1 MTLQIYLERYL
12 SKLGTLDPRPWLKQG
27 WTRLYSRQGQAVKSI
42 KELKQGDHLE
52 AQLIDGRI
60 ALEVKQEKNKMDQS
74 DLMESQT
81 FNKMVARIESIIGN
95 ISKENI
101 DLDEVLSQTEEGYK
115 ILKSMKLKL
124 EDAKLKIE
132 QLKKEYQPGA
142 EG

>member
-1 MTLQIYLERYL
+1 
-12 SKLGTLDPRPWLKQG
+12 
-27 WTRLYSRQGQAVKSI
+27 
-42 KELKQGDHLE
+42 
-52 AQLIDGRI
+52 
-60 ALEVKQEKNKMDQS
+60 MDQS